1 MCMRRICSWCRKDL
15 DSERVQAPDDTITH
29 GICSLCT
36 LKLSIGTAASPR
48 DLLDLVDRLDE
59 PGFLV
64 DGEGVMQDANRH
76 ACRLLGK
83 EAGAIAGRL
92 TGDVLGCANA
102 KLPGG
107 CGHTVKCSVCAIR
120 NSRITTLET
129 GIGVSGVTAT
139 RNISTQ
145 NGDREV
151 RFTISTDMVDA
162 QVLLRINEVD
172 DPEAWN
178 S

>member
-1 MCMRRICSWCRKDL
+1 MRRICSWCRKDL
-15 DSERVQAPDDTITH
+15 DSERAQAPDDTITH

-36 LKLSIGTAASPR
+36 LKLSIGTAASPQN
-48 DLLDLVDRLDE
+48 LVDRLNE

-64 DGEGVMQDANRH
+64 DGDGVMQGANRQ
-76 ACRLLGK
+76 ACRLLGQ

-92 TGDVLGCANA
+92 TGDALGCANA

-107 CGHTVKCSVCAIR
+107 CGHTVNCSVCAIL
-120 NSRITTLET
+120 NSRIATLET

-139 RNISTQ
+139 RNISTR

-151 RFTISTDMVDA
+151 QFTISTDMLDG

-172 DPEAWN
+172 DPEAWF